1 MISQKSKDYLFQL
14 NYFLK
19 KILEFRLDLSLRG
32 NVGCQSVNNCDKRF
46 YKRIRKN
53 EKKMNVEC

>member
-1 MISQKSKDYLFQL
+1 MTLQKSKDYLSPL

-19 KILEFRLDLSLRG
+19 KILEFRLDLSLRE

-53 EKKMNVEC
+53 DKKV